1 MVAQGN
7 VPENPRHGPRELS
20 PREGTLC
27 SVNDET
33 LNSIIR
39 RAAREMLERCGG
51 NKSDAARRLGIS
63 RTRLQRL
70 LDATARAERSPADW
84 SMTSVNRI
92 EGASDES
99 AMSMSAP
106 LLRSS

>member
-1 MVAQGN
+1 
-7 VPENPRHGPRELS
+7 
-20 PREGTLC
+20 
-27 SVNDET
+27 
-33 LNSIIR
+33 
-39 RAAREMLERCGG
+39 
-51 NKSDAARRLGIS
+51 
-63 RTRLQRL
+63 L